1 MKRIKN
7 RRKHF
12 RITNPL
18 GFSLF
23 CAMII
28 LAIGLIVGMVFLVR
42 GGYLK
47 DMLNCAKSELNGGRG
62 TPTQVAEVSE
72 TPETPAP
79 SLKPTDT
86 SLETPA
92 IGTPAPETPT
102 PPPIEPETPD
112 PDAAAGPT
120 KDPTS
125 PLAGFTI
132 GLDPTRDGGSK
143 YKEEGEY
150 NLEFAK
156 ELAAFLESK
165 GAKVIITRED
175 TKKEVGNSQ
184 RAKIIKNANCDIAL
198 RLMCNHIS
206 SKTSG
211 CYVQA
216 PKKNKT
222 YGKALIDAYSEATGI
237 KIQSGKKNGVE
248 QKNDEV
254 ASGCGCPCV
263 LLIMGNW
270 DNKTERENL
279 RDSATRQKMMQ
290 SIYETLL
297 GQLKK

>member
-12 RITNPL
+12 RIANPL

-28 LAIGLIVGMVFLVR
+28 LAVGLIVGTVFLIR
-42 GGYLK
+42 GGYLR
-47 DMLNCAKSELNGGRG
+47 DMLNCARSELNGRG
-62 TPTQVAEVSE
+62 ASPTQIAEVSE
-72 TPETPAP
+72 APETPAP
-79 SLKPTDT
+79 SVKPTD
-86 SLETPA
+86 SDLETPA
-92 IGTPAPETPT
+92 IGTPVPETPT

-112 PDAAAGPT
+112 PNAAAGPT

-165 GAKVIITRED
+165 GATVVITRED

-216 PKKNKT
+216 PKKHKS
-222 YGKALIDAYSEATGI
+222 YGKALIDLYSDATGI
-237 KIQSGKKNGVE
+237 RIQSGKKNGVE

-254 ASGCGCPCV
+254 ASACGCPCV

-270 DNKTERENL
+270 DNKTERANL
-279 RDSATRQKMMQ
+279 RDEATRQKMMQ
-290 SIYETLL
+290 AICDALV